1 MCLLLA
7 LSATLLVDAQPAD
20 VMRRYKHFLT
30 QHVYGGMNTNKCSK
44 VINQRHITEGNTN
57 NCKEINTF
65 ILATHEQVR
74 AVCSDGG
81 IPKGR
86 NLYESTKRFPL
97 VICKLKKGVRC
108 PKCKYN
114 GKRSTRT
121 IIVACDRG
129 WPVHFEDSKIV
140 LDLFKGIFQ
149 RALMML
155 SG

>member
-7 LSATLLVDAQPAD
+7 LSATLLVDTQTTD
-20 VMRRYKHFLT
+20 VMRRYKHFLR
-30 QHVYGGMNTNKCSK
+30 QHVIEDMELNQCDQVINKRNINKC
-44 VINQRHITEGNTN
+44 NTN

-65 ILATHEQVR
+65 ILATDEQVR

-81 IPKGR
+81 TPKGR

-97 VICKLKKGVRC
+97 VICKLKKGARC
-108 PKCKYN
+108 PKCEYN
-114 GKRSTRT
+114 GKKSRQT
-121 IIVACDRG
+121 ITVACVKG
-129 WPVHFEDSKIV
+129 WPVHFEGSNIV
-140 LDLFKGIFQ
+140 LDLFKGIFE